1 MSPISSTLAGAS
13 TRGYG
18 GLGAS
23 VAPVV
28 LSSFE
33 SIATVTVGSGSTPT
47 IQFNSIPQTF
57 KHLQVRA
64 FTRDARGATAL
75 NNYHLQVNGDTS
87 NNYYSHTIM
96 HDSTSITAAGGLANK
111 TDYFI
116 EPASG
121 ATTGTFASSIW
132 DIYEYSS
139 TDRYKVIRHIG
150 GYDNNGTGR
159 LNYNGSAL
167 YSTLDAIN
175 SLAFTNS
182 SNANFSQYT
191 SYALYGIKG

>member
-23 VAPVV
+23 VAPAITN
-28 LSSFE
+28 SFE
-33 SIATVTVGSGSTPT
+33 SIATVTVGSGGNPT
-47 IQFNSIPQTF
+47 IQFNTIPQTF

-64 FTRDARGATAL
+64 FTRDERASAL

-87 NNYYSHTIM
+87 NNYYSHSKM
-96 HDSTSITAAGGLANK
+96 HDGTSITAGGGLANK

-116 EPASG
+116 EPSSS
-121 ATTGTFASSIW
+121 TTSQTFASSIW

-167 YSTLDAIN
+167 YSTIDPIN
-175 SLAFTNS
+175 SLTFTTS
-182 SNANFSQYT
+182 AGANFSQYT
-191 SYALYGIKG
+191 VYALYGIKG